1 MRKTKLKI
9 YFQVQDT
16 QIAFLNSVINNFE
29 SKKHD
34 PMILRYLY
42 KNSEFKPTDLI
53 DVPFFNKNEK
63 SIKKIIK
70 KIEYQRKLWL

>member
-1 MRKTKLKI
+1 MTI
-9 YFQVQDT
+9 D
-16 QIAFLNSVINNFE
+16 FE

-70 KIEYQRKLWL
+70 KIEYQRKL